1 MRLSLC
7 RSAKAATSGP
17 RITVPSSF
25 ISSESTP
32 TGGRPASRQR
42 SMQASVW
49 PERIS
54 TPPSRA
60 TSGNTW
66 PGRTKSA
73 APLLPLASARTVL
86 VRSSAEMPVVSPW
99 RTSTVMVKAVPSG
112 ASLAATIGSRCSRR
126 ASGADSGA
134 QTMPEVW
141 RMMKAIFSGVQ
152 SEAATNRSP
161 SFSRSSSSVTTTI
174 SPRAKAAMTASTR
187 SKLSITKEPSPDLLL
202 EWPSRR
208 LADLTPVTQIVICS
222 DAGLHR
228 LADGDRA
235 DPDAWVVA
243 ALGHHLGLVAIA
255 VDGLARRQDRRG
267 GLHGKAHHHR
277 LAGRDAAEDA
287 ARIVG
292 QEPRLAVVAHAH
304 LVGIV
309 LAAQRSSTKA
319 RADLDAL
326 HGVDAHDGAGELTVE
341 LAVDRR
347 TQPRRHAFG
356 HHLDDGAD
364 RGALLAH
371 AVEIVGEARRS
382 LGIGAE
388 ERIALDLG
396 PIPGRAVDFL
406 VAYLNERAAHGKPR
420 HDLARNRAAR
430 DPHRGFARRGAPA
443 AAIVLQAVFDV
454 VGVAGVTRPVGVL
467 DRRIVLGALVDVFD
481 QQRNRR
487 AGRDLAAGRLV
498 GEHTGEDF
506 DGIGLLALGGEARL
520 PGPALVE
527 IGLDVG
533 LGQRN
538 ARRAAVDHAADGR
551 PMALAERRDA
561 KQMAERIERPA
572 GSACGA

>member
-174 SPRAKAAMTASTR
+174 SPRAKAAMTVSTR
-187 SKLSITKEPSPDLLL
+187 SKLSITEGPSPGLFL
-202 EWPSRR
+202 ERPSRR
-208 LADLTPVTQIVICS
+208 LADLAPVTQIVIGN
-222 DAGLHR
+222 DAGHHG
-228 LADGDRA
+228 LADRNRPDA
-235 DPDAWVVA
+235 DAWVVA
-243 ALGHHLGLVAIA
+243 ALGGHLGLVAVA
-255 VDGLARRQDRRG
+255 VDGLARRENRRG
-267 GLHGKAHHHR
+267 RLHGKAHHQR
-277 LAGRDAAEDA
+277 LPRRDAAEDA
-287 ARIVG
+287 ARLVG
-292 QEPRLAVVAHAH
+292 QKPRPAVVAHAH

-309 LAAQRSSTKA
+309 LAAQRGCA
-319 RADLDAL
+319 EACADLDAL
-326 HGVDAHDGAGELTVE
+326 HCVDAHDGAGKLAVE
-341 LAVDRR
+341 FAVDRR
-347 TQPRRHAFG
+347 AEPRRHAFG

-364 RGALLAH
+364 RGAFLAH
-371 AVEIVGEARRS
+371 AIEIIGKARRR
-382 LGIGAE
+382 LGVRAE
-388 ERIALDLG
+388 ERIA
-396 PIPGRAVDFL
+396 
-406 VAYLNERAAHGKPR
+406 
-420 HDLARNRAAR
+420 
-430 DPHRGFARRGAPA
+430 
-443 AAIVLQAVFDV
+443 
-454 VGVAGVTRPVGVL
+454 
-467 DRRIVLGALVDVFD
+467 
-481 QQRNRR
+481 
-487 AGRDLAAGRLV
+487 
-498 GEHTGEDF
+498 
-506 DGIGLLALGGEARL
+506 
-520 PGPALVE
+520 
-527 IGLDVG
+527 
-533 LGQRN
+533 
-538 ARRAAVDHAADGR
+538 
-551 PMALAERRDA
+551 
-561 KQMAERIERPA
+561 
-572 GSACGA
+572 